1 MPVTHIEKIVILLNK
16 GNFVDAEKQLKQL
29 IYANP
34 KNYIYLN
41 LLSIAYAKQNKTDLS
56 IRTLKNIIINNPN
69 FVDAHTNLAAIIDK
83 KFEYLEASNLYK
95 KLLKQ
100 CPNNIYLLRNYC
112 NKLISLG
119 KFEESKK
126 LLNKLNKSTSV
137 TAEIF
142 LSLGINFLKVQQVD
156 QSLTCFKKV
165 IAINPNLSSPYTNL
179 GLIYTDYLKKY
190 HEAISYLNKAI
201 EIDPSNSTAF

>member
-1 MPVTHIEKIVILLNK
+1 MPRVKIEKIFDLLNK
-16 GNFVDAEKQLKQL
+16 GYFVDAEKQITQL
-29 IYANP
+29 VQKNP
-34 KNYIYLN
+34 KNYIYQN
-41 LLSIAYAKQNKTDLS
+41 LLSIVYAKQNKIDLS
-56 IRTLKNIIINNPN
+56 IKTLKNIIINNPN

-126 LLNKLNKSTSV
+126 LLNKLNK
-137 TAEIF
+137 
-142 LSLGINFLKVQQVD
+142 
-156 QSLTCFKKV
+156 LT
-165 IAINPNLSSPYTNL
+165 
-179 GLIYTDYLKKY
+179 
-190 HEAISYLNKAI
+190 
-201 EIDPSNSTAF
+201 